1 MKRLTGA
8 QVFAAPRNA
17 HKAKERLER
26 AMLMVVVARE
36 QATKISE
43 QRTAQLRR
51 ERPTW
56 WQKRRLAE
64 RLKSL
69 AG

>member
-1 MKRLTGA
+1 
-8 QVFAAPRNA
+8 
-17 HKAKERLER
+17 
-26 AMLMVVVARE
+26 MLMVVVARE
-36 QATKISE
+36 QATKISG
-43 QRTAQLRR
+43 QRTAQVRR

-69 AG
+69 AE